1 MRIVFTTLLILIL
14 ISLSSCRKD
23 FDFEPS
29 IGGLAFSKDTVFLD
43 TVFSRISSSTYTL
56 KVFNKTN
63 KDIKIPK
70 IKLKKT
76 NSKYRMI
83 VDGMTGINGK
93 EFNNVELLAK
103 DSLYIFIETTANISD
118 ANPTDFLYTDQIQ
131 FGFGTEFQTVE
142 LVTLIQDAYFIYPN
156 RFNTIYDEVPIGIN
170 NDNSIAKI
178 RGRDLIEN
186 HSENGNEFIFKNDK
200 PYVVYGYAS
209 VPSGKKL
216 IITAGARIHFHKDSG
231 LIVQQNATLKVN
243 GTKSLTNRLEN
254 EVIFEGDRL
263 EPFYSDVPGQWG
275 FIYLR
280 NGSKDNE
287 INNLTLK
294 NASVGLLIAPTQ
306 NTTVIKNTQIYDCS
320 NIGVYAQNTSVLGE
334 NIVINSAGQV
344 ALACTLGGN
353 YNFKHC
359 TFNNN
364 WNNTKQLSVLVD
376 NFFKN
381 ENEVIIPFDLV
392 QATFSNCIIYGSNQI
407 EILLNKSNLKM
418 FNYQFNNCIIKFN
431 NTSNQYTNNEL
442 YNFTSTN
449 YSNCLI
455 AKNFSQFD
463 PKFFNVSKNKLNIDN
478 KSAAFQKGSNSFLVN
493 LDIIGNLRNSAL
505 PDIGA
510 FSNKPFV
517 Q

>member
-1 MRIVFTTLLILIL
+1 MRIVFTTLLVLIL

-103 DSLYIFIETTANISD
+103 DSLYIFIETTANIND

-186 HSENGNEFIFKNDK
+186 HPENGNEFFFKNDK

-209 VPSGKKL
+209 VPSGKTL
-216 IITAGARIHFHKDSG
+216 NITAGARVHFHKDSG
-231 LIVQQNATLKVN
+231 LIVQENATLKVN
-243 GTKSLTNRLEN
+243 GTKSLTDKLEN

-263 EPFYSDVPGQWG
+263 EPFYSEVPGQWG

-280 NGSKDNE
+280 NGSKDNA

-294 NASVGLLIAPTQ
+294 NANVGLLIAPTQ
-306 NTTVIKNTQIYDCS
+306 NATVIKNTQIYDCS
-320 NIGVYAQNTSVLGE
+320 NLGIYAQNTTILGE
-334 NIVINSAGQV
+334 NIVVNSAGQV

-364 WNNTKQLSVLVD
+364 WNSTKQLAVLIND
-376 NFFKN
+376 YQNIRSDFTRYSPLN
-381 ENEVIIPFDLV
+381 INL
-392 QATFSNCIIYGSNQI
+392 TNCIIYGSNNVEYNI
-407 EILLNKSNLKM
+407 ENKGPSAS
-418 FNYQFNNCIIKFN
+418 FNFIINNCLIKFN
-431 NTSNQYTNNEL
+431 NLALSGKEL
-442 YNFTSTN
+442 YNFDDLN
-449 YSNCLI
+449 KYKNCLI
-455 AKNFSQFD
+455 AKNFGQFD
-463 PKFFNVSKNKLNIDN
+463 PKFFNINKNKLNIDN
-478 KSAAFQKGSNSFLVN
+478 KSAAFQKGSNAFLVN
-493 LDIIGNLRNSAL
+493 LDIIGNPRNTTL

-510 FSNKPFV
+510 YSNKPFV
-517 Q
+517 P